1 MTSEHSSDV
10 KFEIGHVLF
19 IDIVGYS
26 KLLITEQSQQ
36 IQKLREIVRGTEQF
50 RIAEAEGKLLRLP
63 TGDGGALVFRTSPE
77 APVRCAVEISKALKS
92 HPELRV
98 RMGIHSGP
106 VNEITDLNEQANIA
120 GAGINIAQRVMD
132 CADAGHILLSKRVA
146 DDLEQYPRWRSLLH
160 DLGECEVKHGQK
172 ISIVNLYTGEAGSA
186 LVPEIF
192 KRADVEA
199 NLSAAKRSQISRR
212 RRVITGAAILILV
225 AIASGTLLFWQGRK
239 TKTSAIT
246 SSTPEKSIAV
256 LPFENATRNTETEY
270 LSDGISEALIN
281 SLSELPQLKVVARS
295 TAFRYKGKQVEP
307 QAVGRELKV
316 RTVLMG
322 VVRQLGD
329 RLNVQ
334 VDLVDAGTGAQLWG
348 QEYERKLVDV
358 LAVKQELVREVT
370 EKLRLNPTGEQRLR
384 LVQRDTTN
392 PEAYQFY
399 LRGRYY
405 WNKRTEVNVKK
416 AIDQFQQAAD
426 KDPNYA
432 LAYVGLADCSLLQE
446 DYVGTPASES
456 YLKAKAYAQ
465 RALQLNGSLAEA
477 HTSLG
482 YVYTGLWEWEQAEEE
497 FRRSIKLD
505 PNYSTA
511 PHWYSICLL
520 SLGRIDD
527 AMAEIK
533 RAHELDPL
541 SAVIG
546 TTFTYAYFAKGDVDA
561 AITQCQAVIDLEPSY
576 PRAHEYL
583 GLGYLKQGRHSE
595 AIAELQKAVELSGRE
610 RRPLRDLGYGYA
622 ISGRRAE
629 AVAVLKELEGKYQ
642 KHEALAQDLA
652 AVYAGLGE
660 KDQAFA
666 WLEKDFQV
674 RSGLLAWIGWAP
686 PFEPLRGDPRCA
698 DLLRRIGLLR

>member
-1 MTSEHSSDV
+1 MPVEPPEI

-26 KLLITEQSQQ
+26 KLLINEQSEQ
-36 IQKLREIVRGTEQF
+36 IRTLREIVRGTEQF
-50 RIAEAEGKLLRLP
+50 RLADAEGKLLRLP

-77 APVRCAVEISKALKS
+77 AAVLCAMEIAKALKS

-106 VNEITDLNEQANIA
+106 VNEVTDLNEQANIA

-132 CADAGHILLSKRVA
+132 CGDAGHILLSKRVA
-146 DDLEQYPRWRSLLH
+146 DDLEQYPQWRSHLH
-160 DLGECEVKHGQK
+160 DLGDYEVKHGQK
-172 ISIVNLYTGEAGSA
+172 IFIVNLYGDEGGNP
-186 LVPEIF
+186 LVPEKF
-192 KRADVEA
+192 REA
-199 NLSAAKRSQISRR
+199 GAAVTARPKPAIPKWAL
-212 RRVITGAAILILV
+212 TGAAISIV
-225 AIASGTLLFWQGRK
+225 IAIAFGSFLFWQRGK
-239 TKTSAIT
+239 TKTSAVT
-246 SSTPEKSIAV
+246 SPIPEKSIVV

-281 SLSELPQLKVVARS
+281 SLSELQQLRVIARS
-295 TAFRYKGKQVEP
+295 TAFRYKGKQIEP
-307 QAVGRELKV
+307 QAVGREVKV
-316 RTVLMG
+316 QTVLMG

-329 RLNVQ
+329 SLNVQ
-334 VDLVDAGTGAQLWG
+334 VDLVDATTGAQLWG

-358 LAVKQELVREVT
+358 IAVKQALVREVT
-370 EKLRLNPTGEQRLR
+370 EKLRLKITNEQEHRLI
-384 LVQRDTTN
+384 QRDTTN

-405 WNKRTEVNVKK
+405 WNKRTAVNVKK

-432 LAYVGLADCSLLQE
+432 LAYVGLADCYVILE
-446 DYVGTPASES
+446 DYVGTPASET
-456 YLKAKAYAQ
+456 YPKAKAFAQ
-465 RALQLNGSLAEA
+465 RALQLDSSLAEA
-477 HTSLG
+477 HASLG
-482 YVYTGLWEWEQAEEE
+482 FVYFGLWEWKQAEEE
-497 FRRSIKLD
+497 FKRAIKLN

-511 PHWYSICLL
+511 PHWYGIYLL
-520 SLGRIDD
+520 SLGRIDE

-533 RAHELDPL
+533 HAYELDPL

-546 TTFTYAYFAKGDVDA
+546 TTLTYAYSVEGDVNA
-561 AITQCQAVIDLEPSY
+561 SIAQCKTVIDLDPNY

-583 GLGYLKQGRHSE
+583 GLGYLKQGLRAE
-595 AIAELQKAVELSGRE
+595 AIGELQKAVELSGGE

-622 ISGRRAE
+622 ISGNHAE
-629 AVAVLKELEGKYQ
+629 ALAVVKELEKKYE
-642 KHEALAQDLA
+642 KREALAQDFA

-666 WLEKDFQV
+666 WLEKDFQG
-674 RSGLLAWIGWAP
+674 RSGLLAWIRWTP
-686 PFEPLRGDPRCA
+686 PFDSLRNDPRYA
-698 DLLRRIGLLR
+698 DILRRMGLEP